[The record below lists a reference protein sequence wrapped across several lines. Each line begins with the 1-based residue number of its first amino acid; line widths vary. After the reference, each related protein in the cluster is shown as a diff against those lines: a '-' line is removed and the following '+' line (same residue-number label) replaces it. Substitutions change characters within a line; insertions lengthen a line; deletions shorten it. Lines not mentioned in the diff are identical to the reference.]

1 MKIINHK
8 SIASFETIILFLSK
22 IYNFFSRNE
31 IRVLVYHH
39 IGKKDINLFYRQLNQ
54 IKKSFNFIT
63 PKQFEDHVCNKYK
76 LKGKNV
82 LLTFDD
88 GFNSNYLVAKKI
100 LDKLKIKA
108 IFFVP
113 SDFIKINSALK
124 AKKFIRN
131 NILDQRL
138 PSDFS
143 TLNNMSIQD
152 LKQLIKNGHTIGGH
166 SKTHANLGSIYD
178 TKKLKNEIINSAGY
192 LEKALNTKIK
202 HFAFTYGN
210 YTSMSFKSLKL
221 ALSQYNFIYSCLRG
235 NNHSVLSNEIIKRD
249 AIYLDEGSKLLSI
262 FLSGFFDFKYFFQII
277 SINKIIKKITK

>member
-8 SIASFETIILFLSK
+8 SIASFEIIILFLSK
-22 IYNFFSRNE
+22 IYNFFSYNE

-39 IGKKDINLFYRQLNQ
+39 IEKKDINLFSRQLNQ
-54 IKKSFNFIT
+54 IKKNFNFIT
-63 PKQFEDHVCNKYK
+63 PKQFEDHVSNKYK

-88 GFNSNYLVAKKI
+88 GFNSNYFIAKKI
-100 LDKLKIKA
+100 LNKLRIKA

-113 SDFIKINSALK
+113 SDFIKINSVSK

-131 NILDQRL
+131 NILDQKL

-166 SKTHANLGSIYD
+166 SKTHSNLGSIYD
-178 TKKLKNEIINSAGY
+178 TKKLKNEIINSARY
-192 LEKALNTKIK
+192 LEKVLDIKIK

-210 YTSMSFKSLKL
+210 YTSMSYKSLKL
-221 ALSQYNFIYSCLRG
+221 AFSQYNFIYSCLRG
-235 NNHSVLSNEIIKRD
+235 NNHGILKKEIIKRD
-249 AIYLDEGSKLLSI
+249 AIYIHEGSKLLSI